1 MDGKKY
7 NDCKATYALMRQ
19 TSDQLCLEHGLSVIE
34 SPEQGRTMSRDTW
47 EAEQKGRP
55 TWYGQIRQ
63 DVDSCITR
71 SFLFEH
77 FIVNLKKQGYGPC
90 SPSGRHS
97 LSACGFSRSR
107 HIAHASPPDWDLPYR
122 DKPCHWW

>member
-7 NDCKATYALMRQ
+7 NGCKATYALMRQ
-19 TSDQLCLEHGLSVIE
+19 TSDQLCRDYGLSVIE
-34 SPEQGRTMSRDTW
+34 NPEHGRTMSRDTW
-47 EAEQKGRP
+47 EAEREGKP

-77 FIVNLKKQGYGPC
+77 FIANLKKQGYEVKTGKYIAVRP
-90 SPSGRHS
+90 PGRERF
-97 LSACGFSRSR
+97 LIIGR
-107 HIAHASPPDWDLPYR
+107 
-122 DKPCHWW
+122 